1 MIFSSTRIFC
11 LWGLLFA
18 VNLLYASP
26 YNTKRVTNKKH
37 VAASAADTLY
47 IWTGAVNTD
56 WNNQNNWLVDGS
68 VPAAPPTFGS
78 TQGKYTKIPAL
89 SNNNYPEINSSS
101 GARALLIEED
111 AKVTILSGGILKVV
125 GSATDGV
132 QNYGLITNN
141 GSMEVDSAYNDG
153 VLNYAGASIV
163 NTATFTINNGLGNR
177 LENYGYIN
185 NSGTFEAKGGIEVS
199 FINHPNARLINT
211 QSFTSRGGANGALE
225 NEGKIDNYQQFS
237 LVGGYLGIVCIN
249 LDTLYNHT
257 GGTFSINGGRQSLLD
272 NAKYIKNE
280 GTMNISRTGNTDAN
294 VYAIIN
300 REGASI
306 YNTLSATLTNSSF
319 TQAGFENSGYIKNEG
334 TWTLRDMGGSAQ
346 LLKNTSQG
354 EIRNEGS
361 WVVSNTSGNGVRNEG
376 KISNGPSSSLSLSDM
391 STNQSIR
398 NYGTFL
404 SEAGCHL
411 TMSGMGSSSII
422 NYEGATFC
430 NECSTTVGSLSG
442 PVFENYG
449 RMKHT
454 KGSVTIE
461 SALSSLL
468 RNEGYCYLNIEINNP
483 DGSGMSTVI
492 ANTDS
497 LILGPDTYI
506 NFTNS
511 ARTLRILNNYST
523 GYVYSEARIEVFD
536 QMNTAIQ
543 NDGKM
548 ILAASSHIKTVALG
562 APITN
567 GGELLN
573 QGTILLDKA
582 MTGFSN
588 TGTFTNE
595 GHINVNRFGSYS
607 LNNTGTFT
615 NKGHFETGNSTKGI
629 FNDGGI
635 IENQNVMEIDSVFE
649 NAISQQGANST
660 FTNTTTGK
668 IYIDFVFQN
677 GIKNDAGSFVNNGE
691 IYVAQSDTVALAGVE
706 NSGTFENNKLIRI
719 GGTGKIGMGIKNLGT
734 FNNKAQSSL
743 YLKSATG
750 LGIENQGGAFDNQA
764 CAYIESEQAIV
775 NTSGTFTNGGIIR
788 KLNDAIVQA
797 SSIGTNTGNV
807 VNEDSDTF
815 TFAGSN
821 APLLVSISSSDD
833 ALCINSSRTLTATPS
848 GGSFSITG
856 PGTLVD
862 NQLTATGAGTIQ
874 ITYTFV
880 SAEGCQ
886 FPPIQQTI
894 EVPALPIITN
904 VAVTQPNCGT
914 TGSIVVTATGT
925 GTIEYSKD
933 NGANWQASSTFS
945 NLSGGSYQV
954 KARFVGEEVCIVS
967 YVSNPVVLQN
977 SGSLSIF
984 NVTGGGIIC
993 AGSGGNAPGAAVVL
1007 SGSQVGV
1014 NYQLKRGAT
1023 NVGNAVAGTGNI
1035 LVFSNQTVAGEYS
1048 VVAMSLG
1055 GECMETMNNS
1065 VTISTGTTPTTYT
1078 LTGGGS
1084 YCAGGAGVAI
1094 GMSNSQAGVNYQLRR
1109 SNANIGSPVAGSG
1122 SAISF
1127 GNQTL
1132 AGTYTVVATQVSSG
1146 CTRNMSGSK
1155 SVIVSNCA
1163 GREGIADWSNQDSF
1177 FDGKNWAVVSP
1188 NPVANQNLMLELRG
1202 VAGQLV
1208 KWQLVSLQG
1217 NVLKQH
1223 QMQVPSNLH
1232 RQEINVST
1240 YSVGTYVL
1248 KVETETQKANLKV
1261 LKIE

>member
-1 MIFSSTRIFC
+1 MIFPSTRLLY
-11 LWGLLFA
+11 LWGLLLA

-47 IWTGAVNTD
+47 VWTGAVNTD
-56 WNNQNNWLVDGS
+56 WNNQNNWLVEGS
-68 VPAAPPTFGS
+68 VPASPPTFGS

-89 SNNNYPEINSSS
+89 SNNKYPEITSSS

-111 AKVTILSGGILKVV
+111 AKVTILSGGTLKVV

-132 QNYGLITNN
+132 KNYGLITNN

-153 VLNYAGASIV
+153 IVNYAGASIV
-163 NTATFTINNGLGNR
+163 NTATFIIKNGWGNR

-185 NSGTFEAKGGIEVS
+185 NSGTFEAAGGIEVS
-199 FINHPNARLINT
+199 FINHSNATLINT
-211 QSFTSRGGANGALE
+211 QSFTSRGGINGALE
-225 NEGKIDNYQQFS
+225 NSGKIDNYQQFS
-237 LVGGYLGIVCIN
+237 LVGGYLGTVCIN

-257 GGTFSINGGRQSLLD
+257 GGTFSINGARQSLLD

-280 GTMNISRTGNTDAN
+280 GTMNISRTGNMDAN

-306 YNTLSATLTNSSF
+306 YNTLSATFTNGSF

-334 TWTLRDMGGSAQ
+334 TWTCAGIGNPNQ
-346 LLKNTSQG
+346 FLKNTSQG

-361 WVVSNTSGNGVRNEG
+361 WTFSGTSGNAIRNEG
-376 KISNGPSSSLSLSDM
+376 EISNGAASSLSFTGSGGR
-391 STNQSIR
+391 SIL
-398 NYGTFL
+398 NYGKFL
-404 SEAGCHL
+404 SEEGCHL
-411 TMSGMGSSSII
+411 SGSSLSGALII

-430 NECSTTVGSLSG
+430 NECSTTVGPQG
-442 PVFENYG
+442 GGFVENYG
-449 RMKHT
+449 RMQQ
-454 KGSVTIE
+454 KGNILIKNS
-461 SALSSLL
+461 LSTFLT
-468 RNEGYCYLNIEINNP
+468 NEGYCYINSEISKS
-483 DGSGMSTVI
+483 DGIGISQLIS
-492 ANTDS
+492 NSDS
-497 LILGPDTYI
+497 LILGPEAYL
-506 NFTNS
+506 NLTNT
-511 ARTLRILNNYST
+511 ARMSKILENKST
-523 GYVYSEARIEVFD
+523 GYVYSEGRIEGFK
-536 QMNTAIQ
+536 QMNMALQ
-543 NDGKM
+543 NQGKM
-548 ILAASSHIKTVALG
+548 ILAAASYIKIKGVGT
-562 APITN
+562 PITN

-573 QGTILLDKA
+573 QGSILLDSI

-588 TGTFTNE
+588 SGTFTNE
-595 GHINVNRFGSYS
+595 GHVNVNQFGNYS
-607 LNNTGTFT
+607 LSNTGTFR

-635 IENQNVMEIDSVFE
+635 IENQNVIEIDSVFE
-649 NAISQQGANST
+649 NAIYQQGANST
-660 FTNTTTGK
+660 FTNTSTGK

-691 IYVAQSDTVALAGVE
+691 IFVAQSDTVALAGVE
-706 NSGTFENNKLIRI
+706 NRGTFENNKLIRI

-743 YLKSATG
+743 YLKSAAG

-764 CAYIESEQAIV
+764 CAYIVSEQAIV

-797 SSIGTNTGNV
+797 SSIGNNTGSV
-807 VNEDSDTF
+807 VNEDSDAF

-821 APLLVSISSSDD
+821 TPLPVSISSSD
-833 ALCINSSRTLTATPS
+833 AVLCINTSRTLTANPS

-894 EVPALPIITN
+894 EVPASPIITN
-904 VAVTQPNCGT
+904 VAVTQPNCIT
-914 TGSIVVTATGT
+914 KGSIVVTATGT
-925 GTIEYSKD
+925 GTVEYSKD

-945 NLSGGSYQV
+945 NLSAGSYQV

-977 SGSLSIF
+977 SSSLSIF

-993 AGSGGNAPGAAVVL
+993 AGSGGNVPGAAVVL

-1048 VVAMSLG
+1048 IVAMSSG
-1055 GECMETMNNS
+1055 EECMETMNNS

-1084 YCAGGAGVAI
+1084 YCAGGVGVAI

-1177 FDGKNWAVVSP
+1177 FEGKDWAVVSP

-1223 QMQVPSNLH
+1223 QMQVPSHLY

>member
-56 WNNQNNWLVDGS
+56 WNNQNNWLVEGS
-68 VPAAPPTFGS
+68 VPASPPTFGS
-78 TQGKYTKIPAL
+78 IQGKYTKIPVL
-89 SNNNYPEINSSS
+89 TNNNYPEITAQS

-111 AKVTILSGGILKVV
+111 AKVTILNGGVLKVI

-132 QNYGLITNN
+132 RNYGTLTNN
-141 GSMEVDSAYNDG
+141 GNMEVDSAYNDG
-153 VLNYAGASIV
+153 VVNYVGASIV

-185 NSGTFEAKGGIEVS
+185 NSGTFEVAVGVEVS

-211 QSFTSRGGANGALE
+211 QSFTAKGGTNGALE
-225 NEGKIDNYQQFS
+225 NSGKIDNYQQFS
-237 LVGGYLGIVCIN
+237 VVGGYLGTVCIN

-272 NAKYIKNE
+272 NGKYIKNE

-300 REGASI
+300 REGASM
-306 YNTLSATLTNSSF
+306 YNALGATLTNTSF
-319 TQAGFENSGYIKNEG
+319 TNAGFENSGYIKNEG
-334 TWTLRDMGGSAQ
+334 TWTLGGSGGSTQ
-346 LLKNTSQG
+346 CLKNTSQG

-361 WVVSNTSGNGVRNEG
+361 WDVSGTSGNGIRNEG
-376 KISNGPSSSLSLSDM
+376 RISNGPSSSLSFTGI

-398 NYGTFL
+398 NYGIFL

-411 TMSGMGSSSII
+411 NISSTGGTSII

-430 NECSTTVGSLSG
+430 NECSTTVGALPG
-442 PVFENYG
+442 PVFENHG
-449 RMKHT
+449 RMKYT
-454 KGSVTIE
+454 KGSITIE
-461 SALSSLL
+461 SALNSLL
-468 RNEGYCYLNIEINNP
+468 INEGYCYLNIEINNP
-483 DGSGMSTVI
+483 DGSGMTTVI

-511 ARTLRILNNYST
+511 ARTFRILNNNST

-573 QGTILLDKA
+573 QGIILLDKA
-582 MTGFSN
+582 VTGFSN

-595 GHINVNRFGSYS
+595 GHINVNRFGNYS

-649 NAISQQGANST
+649 NAIFQQGANST

-668 IYIDFVFQN
+668 IHMDFVFQN
-677 GIKNDAGSFVNNGE
+677 GIKNAAGSFVNNGE

-750 LGIENQGGAFDNQA
+750 LGIENQGGTFDNQA

-797 SSIGTNTGNV
+797 SSIGNNTGNV
-807 VNEDSDTF
+807 VNEDSDAF

-821 APLLVSISSSDD
+821 APLPVSISSSDD

-894 EVPALPIITN
+894 EVPASPIITN

-925 GTIEYSKD
+925 STIEYSKD

-954 KARFVGEEVCIVS
+954 KARFVGKEVCTVS

-993 AGSGGNAPGAAVVL
+993 AGSGGNAPGVAVVL

-1014 NYQLKRGAT
+1014 NYQLKRGVT

-1048 VVAMSLG
+1048 VVAMSPG

-1188 NPVANQNLMLELRG
+1188 NPVANQNIVLELRG
-1202 VAGQLV
+1202 VAGQSV

-1240 YSVGTYVL
+1240 YRAGTYVL

>member
-56 WNNQNNWLVDGS
+56 WNNQNNWLVEGS
-68 VPAAPPTFGS
+68 VPASPPTFGS
-78 TQGKYTKIPAL
+78 IQGKYTKIPAL
-89 SNNNYPEINSSS
+89 TNNNYPEITAQS

-111 AKVTILSGGILKVV
+111 AKVTILNGGVLKII

-132 QNYGLITNN
+132 RNYGTLTNN
-141 GSMEVDSAYNDG
+141 GNMEVDSAYNDG
-153 VLNYAGASIV
+153 VVNYVGASIV

-185 NSGTFEAKGGIEVS
+185 NSGTFEAAGGIEVS

-211 QSFTSRGGANGALE
+211 QSFTAKGGTNGALE
-225 NEGKIDNYQQFS
+225 NSGKIDNYQQFS
-237 LVGGYLGIVCIN
+237 LVGGYLGVACIN

-280 GTMNISRTGNTDAN
+280 GTMNISRVGNSDAN
-294 VYAIIN
+294 RYAILN
-300 REGASI
+300 REGASLH
-306 YNTLSATLTNSSF
+306 NALGATLTNTSF
-319 TQAGFENSGYIKNEG
+319 VKEGFENSGYIKNEG
-334 TWTLRDMGGSAQ
+334 TWTLGGLAGTC
-346 LLKNTSQG
+346 LKNTSQG

-361 WVVSNTSGNGVRNEG
+361 WGVSGIGGSGGIRNEG
-376 KISNGPSSSLSLSDM
+376 EISNGASSSLSFTGISG
-391 STNQSIR
+391 SGVF
-398 NYGTFL
+398 NYGKFL
-404 SEAGCHL
+404 SEEGCHL
-411 TMSGMGSSSII
+411 SGSSFSGALII

-430 NECSTTVGSLSG
+430 NECSTTVGPQGGSF
-442 PVFENYG
+442 VDNYG
-449 RMKHT
+449 RMEQ
-454 KGSVTIE
+454 KGNILIK
-461 SALSSLL
+461 SALPTLL
-468 RNEGYCYLNIEINNP
+468 FNEGYCYINSEISKS
-483 DGSGMSTVI
+483 DGVGISQLIS
-492 ANTDS
+492 NSDS
-497 LILGPDTYI
+497 LILGPEAYL
-506 NFTNS
+506 NLTNT
-511 ARTLRILNNYST
+511 ARMSKILENKST
-523 GYVYSEARIEVFD
+523 GYVYNEGRIEGFK
-536 QMNTAIQ
+536 QMNMAIQ
-543 NDGKM
+543 NQGKM
-548 ILAASSHIKTVALG
+548 ILAAASYIKIKGVGT
-562 APITN
+562 PITN
-567 GGELLN
+567 GGEFLN
-573 QGTILLDKA
+573 QGSILLDSI

-588 TGTFTNE
+588 SGTFTNE
-595 GHINVNRFGSYS
+595 GHINVNRFGNYS

-629 FNDGGI
+629 FNNGGI

-691 IYVAQSDTVALAGVE
+691 IYVAQSDTVALAGIE

-750 LGIENQGGAFDNQA
+750 LGIENQGGTFDNQA

-797 SSIGTNTGNV
+797 SSIGNNTGSV
-807 VNEDSDTF
+807 VNEDSDAF

-821 APLLVSISSSDD
+821 APLPVSISSSDD

-894 EVPALPIITN
+894 EVPASPIITN

-954 KARFVGEEVCIVS
+954 KARFVGEEVCTVS

-993 AGSGGNAPGAAVVL
+993 AGSGGNAPGVAVVL

-1014 NYQLKRGAT
+1014 NYQLKRGVT

-1048 VVAMSLG
+1048 VVAMSPG

-1109 SNANIGSPVAGSG
+1109 SNANIGIPVAGSG

-1188 NPVANQNLMLELRG
+1188 NPVANQNIVLELRG
-1202 VAGQLV
+1202 VAGQSV

-1240 YSVGTYVL
+1240 YRVGTYVL

>member
-56 WNNQNNWLVDGS
+56 WNNQNNWLVEGS

-111 AKVTILSGGILKVV
+111 AKVTILSGGTLKVV

-153 VLNYAGASIV
+153 VVNYAGASIV
-163 NTATFTINNGLGNR
+163 NTATFIIKNGLGNR

-185 NSGTFEAKGGIEVS
+185 NSGTFEAAGGIEVS
-199 FINHPNARLINT
+199 FINHSNARLINT

-280 GTMNISRTGNTDAN
+280 GTMNISRVANTDAN
-294 VYAIIN
+294 VSAIIN

-306 YNTLSATLTNSSF
+306 YNTLSATLTNNSF
-319 TQAGFENSGYIKNEG
+319 VNQGFENSGYIKNEG
-334 TWTLRDMGGSAQ
+334 TWTLGGSGSSTC
-346 LLKNTSQG
+346 LKNTSQG

-361 WVVSNTSGNGVRNEG
+361 WTFSGTSGNAIRNEG
-376 KISNGPSSSLSLSDM
+376 EISNGASSSLSFTGSGGR
-391 STNQSIR
+391 SIL
-398 NYGTFL
+398 NYGKFL
-404 SEAGCHL
+404 SEEGCHL
-411 TMSGMGSSSII
+411 SGSSLSGALII

-430 NECSTTVGSLSG
+430 NECSTTVGSQG
-442 PVFENYG
+442 GGFVENYG
-449 RMKHT
+449 RIQQ
-454 KGSVTIE
+454 KGNI
-461 SALSSLL
+461 LIKNSLPTL
-468 RNEGYCYLNIEINNP
+468 LFNEGYCYINSEISKS
-483 DGSGMSTVI
+483 DGIGISQLIS
-492 ANTDS
+492 NSDS
-497 LILGPDTYI
+497 LILGPEAYL
-506 NFTNS
+506 NLTNT
-511 ARTLRILNNYST
+511 ARMSKILENKST
-523 GYVYSEARIEVFD
+523 GYVYSEGRIEGFK
-536 QMNTAIQ
+536 QMNMAIQ
-543 NDGKM
+543 NQGKM
-548 ILAASSHIKTVALG
+548 ILAAASYIKIKGVGT
-562 APITN
+562 PITN
-567 GGELLN
+567 GGEFLN
-573 QGTILLDKA
+573 QGSILLDSI

-588 TGTFTNE
+588 SGTFTNE

-821 APLLVSISSSDD
+821 APLPVSISSSDD

-945 NLSGGSYQV
+945 NLSTGSYQIKV
-954 KARFVGEEVCIVS
+954 RFTEYPVCEVT
-967 YVSNPVVLQN
+967 YTNNPIALQS
-977 SGSLSIF
+977 SGSFAAF
-984 NVTGGGIIC
+984 NVTGGGAIC
-993 AGSGGNAPGAAVVL
+993 TGSGGNTSNLSIVL

-1023 NVGNAVAGTGNI
+1023 NVGNVVAGTGNA
-1035 LVFSNQTVAGEYS
+1035 LVFSNQTVAGEYT
-1048 VVAMSLG
+1048 VVAMSPG
-1055 GECMETMNNS
+1055 GGCTEAMNG
-1065 VTISTGTTPTTYT
+1065 TAIISIGTTPTTYT

-1094 GMSNSQAGVNYQLRR
+1094 GMSNSQTGVNYQLRR

>member
-56 WNNQNNWLVDGS
+56 WNNQNNWLVEGS
-68 VPAAPPTFGS
+68 VPASPPTFGS
-78 TQGKYTKIPAL
+78 IQGKYTKIPVL
-89 SNNNYPEINSSS
+89 TNNNYPEITAQS

-111 AKVTILSGGILKVV
+111 AKVTILNGGVLKII

-132 QNYGLITNN
+132 RNYGTLTNN
-141 GSMEVDSAYNDG
+141 GNMEVDSAYNDG
-153 VLNYAGASIV
+153 VVNYAGASIV

-185 NSGTFEAKGGIEVS
+185 NSGTFEAAGGIEVS

-211 QSFTSRGGANGALE
+211 QSFTAKGGTNGALE
-225 NEGKIDNYQQFS
+225 NSGKIDNYQQFS
-237 LVGGYLGIVCIN
+237 LVGGYLGTVCIN

-272 NAKYIKNE
+272 NGKYIKNE

-334 TWTLRDMGGSAQ
+334 TWTLGGSGG
-346 LLKNTSQG
+346 LGLKNTNQG

-361 WVVSNTSGNGVRNEG
+361 WDVSGIGGSGGGIRNEG
-376 KISNGPSSSLSLSDM
+376 EISNGASSSLSFSGAG
-391 STNQSIR
+391 SRCIF
-398 NYGTFL
+398 NYGKFL
-404 SEAGCHL
+404 SEEGCHL
-411 TMSGMGSSSII
+411 SGSSLSGALII

-430 NECSTTVGSLSG
+430 NECSTTVGPQG
-442 PVFENYG
+442 GGFVENYG
-449 RMKHT
+449 RMEQ
-454 KGSVTIE
+454 KGNILIK
-461 SALSSLL
+461 SALPTLL
-468 RNEGYCYLNIEINNP
+468 FNEGYCYINSEISKS
-483 DGSGMSTVI
+483 DGIGI
-492 ANTDS
+492 AQLISNSDS
-497 LILGPDTYI
+497 LILGPEAYL
-506 NFTNS
+506 NLTNT
-511 ARTLRILNNYST
+511 ARMSKILENKST
-523 GYVYSEARIEVFD
+523 GYVYSEGRIEGFK
-536 QMNTAIQ
+536 QMNMAIQ
-543 NDGKM
+543 NQGKM
-548 ILAASSHIKTVALG
+548 ILAAASYIKIKGVGT
-562 APITN
+562 PITN
-567 GGELLN
+567 GGEFLN
-573 QGTILLDKA
+573 QGSILLDSI

-588 TGTFTNE
+588 SGTFTNE
-595 GHINVNRFGSYS
+595 GRINVNRFGNYS

-649 NAISQQGANST
+649 NAIFQQGATST

-668 IYIDFVFQN
+668 IHIDFVFQN
-677 GIKNDAGSFVNNGE
+677 GIKNAAGSFVNNGE

-750 LGIENQGGAFDNQA
+750 LGIENQGGTFDNQA

-775 NTSGTFTNGGIIR
+775 NTSGTFINGGIIR

-807 VNEDSDTF
+807 VNEDSDAF

-821 APLLVSISSSDD
+821 APLPVSISSSDD

-894 EVPALPIITN
+894 EVPASPIITN

-925 GTIEYSKD
+925 STIEYSKD

-954 KARFVGEEVCIVS
+954 KARFVGEEVCTVS

-993 AGSGGNAPGAAVVL
+993 AGSGGNAPGVAVVL

-1014 NYQLKRGAT
+1014 NYQLKRGVT

-1048 VVAMSLG
+1048 VVAMSPG

-1188 NPVANQNLMLELRG
+1188 NPVANQNIVLELRG
-1202 VAGQLV
+1202 VAGQSV

-1240 YSVGTYVL
+1240 YRVGTYVL